1 MQESTSQSETHG
13 LGKSYVFPNQ
23 PKEEIAMKTKK
34 LTPANATPLKRKTT
48 AIASRDST
56 AIAPSHLPCL
66 VGRCPLPFAG
76 NDAE

>member
-1 MQESTSQSETHG
+1 
-13 LGKSYVFPNQ
+13 
-23 PKEEIAMKTKK
+23 MKTKK